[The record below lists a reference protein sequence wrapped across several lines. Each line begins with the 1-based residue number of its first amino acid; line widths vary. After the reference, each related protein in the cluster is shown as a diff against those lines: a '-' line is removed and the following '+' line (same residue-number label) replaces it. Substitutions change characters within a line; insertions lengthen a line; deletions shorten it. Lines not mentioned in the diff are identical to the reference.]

1 MFCGPTETGP
11 NGTILT
17 PDAPDEKDGSIGN
30 RAGIQCEIKLVDEA
44 GSEVETGEIGE
55 MILRGDAN
63 MKGYY
68 KEEEKT
74 KEVLQDNWFFTGDMA
89 REDEDGYY
97 WMIDRKKDMILSGG
111 VNVYPKEIENVL
123 SAHPDIIEV
132 AVVGVPHPDWGE
144 TVKAVVVPEKGVND
158 VETLCRDFLEGK
170 IAHFKVPRLY
180 EVIDSLPR
188 NATGK
193 VDKNQLRKQ
202 QV

>member
-1 MFCGPTETGP
+1 FYTHHRQCHDRPTETGP
-11 NGTILT
+11 NGTKLT

-44 GSEVETGEIGE
+44 GTEVETGEIGE

-68 KEEEKT
+68 KEEENT

-89 REDEDGYY
+89 RQDEDGYY

-123 SAHPDIIEV
+123 SAHQDIIEV
-132 AVVGVPHPDWGE
+132 
-144 TVKAVVVPEKGVND
+144 
-158 VETLCRDFLEGK
+158 
-170 IAHFKVPRLY
+170 
-180 EVIDSLPR
+180 
-188 NATGK
+188 
-193 VDKNQLRKQ
+193 
-202 QV
+202 

>member
-1 MFCGPTETGP
+1 
-11 NGTILT
+11 
-17 PDAPDEKDGSIGN
+17 
-30 RAGIQCEIKLVDEA
+30 
-44 GSEVETGEIGE
+44 
-55 MILRGDAN
+55 
-63 MKGYY
+63 
-68 KEEEKT
+68 
-74 KEVLQDNWFFTGDMA
+74 MA

-97 WMIDRKKDMILSGG
+97 CMIDRKKDMILSGG

-170 IAHFKVPRLY
+170 TAHIEVRRQY

-193 VDKNQLRKQ
+193 VDKSQLRYQRVYYIARACVPYEPGSCCMLFDKSFRSLLILLPCLLQ
-202 QV
+202 LI